1 MQRFLQ
7 DKATLQEKRKKSIDV
22 EVQELKNRKNEARAQ
37 SLELD
42 RYFLQLDKM
51 KADEES
57 QMKMEKKKYEEV
69 EGQNNLLLKELR
81 NNRNIVE
88 KQREQKEFNDL
99 MKRNYHKEIQKE
111 ANYKNVTISLIVIIF
126 RSFGKTLQR
135 TNLTCIKCIKTS
147 ILSLKCRNC
156 KVWMKKF

>member
-7 DKATLQEKRKKSIDV
+7 DKAALQEKRKKSIDV
-22 EVQELKNRKNEARAQ
+22 EVQDLKNRKNEARAQ

-42 RYFLQLDKM
+42 RYLLQLDKM

-57 QMKMEKKKYEEV
+57 QMRMEKKKYEEI

-81 NNRNIVE
+81 NNRNMVE

-111 ANYKNVTISLIVIIF
+111 ANYKNVIISLFLIIF
-126 RSFGKTLQR
+126 RSFGKTLPR
-135 TNLTCIKCIKTS
+135 TNLTCIKCIRTS
-147 ILSLKCRNC
+147 ILSLKCKNY
-156 KVWMKKF
+156 KIWTKKF